1 MIIYNVTVNIE
12 DDVHDVWLEWMKQN
26 HIPDVL
32 ATGKF
37 TDARICKLLVD
48 EQQGTTYTVQYT
60 CDSMDDYNDYQS
72 NHAPRLQKEH
82 VNKFEGKFVAFRSI
96 MKVV

>member
-12 DDVHDVWLEWMKQN
+12 DDVHDEWLEWMKKN

-37 TDARICKLLVD
+37 TDARLCKLLVD
-48 EQQGTTYTVQYT
+48 EQQGITYTVQYS
-60 CDSMDDYNDYQS
+60 CSSMDEYNDYQA

-82 VNKFEGKFVAFRSI
+82 LNKFEGKFVAFRSI

>member
-12 DDVHDVWLEWMKQN
+12 DDVHDEWLAWMKQN

-60 CDSMDDYNDYQS
+60 CDSMDD
-72 NHAPRLQKEH
+72 
-82 VNKFEGKFVAFRSI
+82 
-96 MKVV
+96 

>member
-12 DDVHDVWLEWMKQN
+12 DDVHDEWLKWMKQN

-60 CDSMDDYNDYQS
+60 CNSMEDYNDYQS

-82 VNKFEGKFVAFRSI
+82 ANKFEGKFVAFRSI

>member
-60 CDSMDDYNDYQS
+60 CDTMDDYNDYQS

-82 VNKFEGKFVAFRSI
+82 LNKFEGKFVAFRSI

>member
-12 DDVHDVWLEWMKQN
+12 DDVHDEWLAWMKQN

-82 VNKFEGKFVAFRSI
+82 LNKFEGKFVAFRSI